1 MKSQKLDYLKESVYD
16 KIHETVWE
24 YIIEHLGEPY
34 GERLGDYHT
43 IHGDL
48 MARMVKRIND
58 EMQSILK
65 TEV

>member
-1 MKSQKLDYLKESVYD
+1 MATKVEILKVDVYD
-16 KIHETVWE
+16 AVHEVVWNHL
-24 YIIEHLGEPY
+24 IDCLGEPY

-48 MARMVKRIND
+48 MARMVKQIND

-65 TEV
+65 AKV